1 MKFFLKMAN
10 LVLLLVVLLTLA
22 SCTCGDREERV
33 AKAKER
39 QGMIVDDFVEPE
51 PLSVGAQLYIDKT
64 CNTCH
69 GEHGIKGLLPNY
81 PTIAQQGEE
90 YVLQQMKDIKSGN
103 RASGQTSA
111 MKPIIAGVSDDEI
124 ATLAHFI
131 ATELGAGMKIGSG
144 DADPESPGGLLFKKR
159 TCTACHGKDGQTPI
173 LKSYPKIAGNPAE
186 YAKLQMMEIKSGARA
201 NSMAVM
207 GMKGIMHL
215 VTEEEIDL
223 LANYVSGLSRNS
235 EPKSE

>member
-1 MKFFLKMAN
+1 MKFSQKMAS
-10 LVLLLVVLLTLA
+10 LFLLLVALMALA

-51 PLSVGAQLYIDKT
+51 PLSVGAQLFRDKT

-69 GEHGIKGLLPNY
+69 GDNGIKGLLPNY
-81 PTIAQQGEE
+81 PTLAQQGEE
-90 YVLQQMKDIKSGN
+90 YAMQQMLDIKSGN

-111 MKPIIAGVSDDEI
+111 MKPIIAGVTDEEI
-124 ATLAHFI
+124 AILATFI
-131 ATELGAGMKIGSG
+131 ATELGAGMQIGRG
-144 DADPESPGGLLFKKR
+144 DADPESPGGILFKKR
-159 TCTACHGKDGQTPI
+159 TCTACHGKDGKTPI
-173 LKSYPKIAGNPAE
+173 LAAYPRIAGNSAE
-186 YAKLQMMEIKSGARA
+186 YATLQMMEIKSGARA

-215 VTEEEIDL
+215 VTEEEIGL
-223 LANYVSGLSRNS
+223 LADYVAGLAR
-235 EPKSE
+235 